1 MARLVDGARLGRLG
15 LVVLASTLSLTASF
29 VGIVALASGA
39 VSGTEAR
46 LPLYVTAAA
55 VVFVASI
62 LLFEGTRHRGK
73 RALGAAALLALAT
86 LFVGGL
92 GGEGVVYAA
101 ANPGVV
107 LEVQLLGYL
116 VSAAML
122 GTGLGYWLWR
132 HWEALRVAG
141 VGDAL

>member
-1 MARLVDGARLGRLG
+1 MAGFVDGARLGRLA
-15 LVVLASTLSLTASF
+15 LLVLASTLSLTASF
-29 VGIVALASGA
+29 LGIVGLASGG
-39 VSGTEAR
+39 VGGTAAR
-46 LPLYVTAAA
+46 LPLYVTATA
-55 VVFVASI
+55 VVFVTGV

-73 RALGAAALLALAT
+73 RSLAASVLLALAT
-86 LFVGGL
+86 LFVVGL

-101 ANPGVV
+101 ANPGIV

-116 VSAAML
+116 VSAALL